1 MPTRNRSDYAL
12 VVQRWEFRI
21 VSLPPGQYTATLNEY
36 GAEGWDL
43 VTVAHDVRTV
53 PERREGGGL
62 PMPPGLGKLGQA
74 AEAMSR
80 LGETESR
87 DLPEPGTVTT
97 TLLWVLRRPLSGD

>member
-1 MPTRNRSDYAL
+1 M
-12 VVQRWEFRI
+12 
-21 VSLPPGQYTATLNEY
+21 SLPPGQYTATLNEY
-36 GAEGWDL
+36 GADGWDL

-53 PERREGGGL
+53 PERRDTGSGL

-80 LGETESR
+80 FGETESS

-97 TLLWVLRRPLSGD
+97 TLLWVLRRPLADD

>member
-1 MPTRNRSDYAL
+1 M
-12 VVQRWEFRI
+12 
-21 VSLPPGQYTATLNEY
+21 SLPPGQYTATLNEY

-53 PERREGGGL
+53 SERREGGSGL

-80 LGETESR
+80 FGETESS

-97 TLLWVLRRPLSGD
+97 TLLWVLRRPLADD

>member
-1 MPTRNRSDYAL
+1 
-12 VVQRWEFRI
+12 VQRWEFRI
-21 VSLPPGQYTATLNEY
+21 ISLPAGQYTATLNEY

-53 PERREGGGL
+53 PERRESGGL

-74 AEAMSR
+74 AEAVSK
-80 LGETESR
+80 LGEGDTS

-97 TLLWVLRRPLSGD
+97 TLLWVLRRPLDGD